1 MSLVNHHPLLQSPV
15 SAECDIADVAVGW
28 TRPYKS
34 MDLAERRM
42 QLLKEDTMTRK
53 RQSLNIPFRAD
64 VQEQISPASSR
75 SSSSSNSPSNLR
87 TPPPPPHRCL
97 HTVSKSDTLEGI
109 SIQYVCQLAELK
121 RINKLWTA
129 DSIHLR
135 KTLYIPVIPPPTSLD
150 FQLRHAPSAHPDNI
164 RRIKRERQST
174 DSEATYASA
183 SSFGD
188 RERRLSAASYTSTST
203 SAEVSPLSSITGSA
217 NAKSIEDLLHQ
228 IDEDVSNVCEA
239 LAQLD
244 SMPHATSSL
253 LHRSE
258 SFSKASVLTAKTS
271 MVETGDSCGI
281 NLITSSTTRVSLLPI
296 STSQNLLSPTSP
308 PLAVCRSPTE
318 DTSSTRLTSPTRTS
332 LQEFPPKNVEIVI
345 ELTPLLRRLPLTAQR
360 AVAEDVRRRT
370 ASSFSTMDTFVS
382 PNIVIQQPSRAEV
395 TVKTVKI
402 ASSDQSWTS
411 TAKNNLLSLP

>member
-28 TRPYKS
+28 TRPYK
-34 MDLAERRM
+34 
-42 QLLKEDTMTRK
+42 
-53 RQSLNIPFRAD
+53 
-64 VQEQISPASSR
+64 
-75 SSSSSNSPSNLR
+75 
-87 TPPPPPHRCL
+87 
-97 HTVSKSDTLEGI
+97 
-109 SIQYVCQLAELK
+109 LAELK

-174 DSEATYASA
+174 DSEATM
-183 SSFGD
+183 
-188 RERRLSAASYTSTST
+188 L
-203 SAEVSPLSSITGSA
+203 SPLSSITGSA

-281 NLITSSTTRVSLLPI
+281 NLITSSTTRV
-296 STSQNLLSPTSP
+296 T
-308 PLAVCRSPTE
+308 VCRSPTE